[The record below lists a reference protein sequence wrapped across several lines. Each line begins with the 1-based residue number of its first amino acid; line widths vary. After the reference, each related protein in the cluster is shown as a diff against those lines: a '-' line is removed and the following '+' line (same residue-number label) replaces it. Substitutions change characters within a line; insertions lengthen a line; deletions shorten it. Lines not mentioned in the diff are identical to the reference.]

1 MTKLNQHLL
10 RTLGLSW
17 LGFLIVGLVISWV
30 FAVPKVVVLIDRSY
44 CPPTQ
49 WQQVAQSYEQVYRQ
63 HQKQELQ
70 IQQVILF
77 SDLGKDVFSPPPA
90 PEVIRDVSTF
100 GRSDPYRSQ
109 YIQRAYHKAQLLGFL
124 C

>member
-1 MTKLNQHLL
+1 MTKLNRHLL

-17 LGFLIVGLVISWV
+17 LGFLIVGLVISWA

-44 CPPTQ
+44 CPPAQ
-49 WQQVAQSYEQVYRQ
+49 WQQVTQSYEQLYRQ

-77 SDLGKDVFSPPPA
+77 SDLGRDVFSPPPA
-90 PEVIRDVSTF
+90 PEVIRDVATY
-100 GRSDPYRSQ
+100 GRSDPDRAQ
-109 YIQRAYHKAQLLGFL
+109 DIQRAYPKAQLLA
-124 C
+124 CR